1 MTDPR
6 TDDPTPGVHTPAA
19 TPAAPAP
26 AAPAPAAPAASPRTR
41 RAAAFFDLDKTLI
54 ATSAATVFAR
64 PLMAGGV
71 LSRRA
76 ALRSAGAQLAFLL
89 GSATEDR
96 TERVREQLSRMA
108 VGWDVGRVQ
117 QVVAASLPG
126 AVDRVLFREAL
137 DLVAQHH
144 ARGEDVVVV
153 SASSEELVRPIAALI
168 GADRVIATRMEVH
181 DGRYTGRLDFYAY
194 GEAKASAMRDLA
206 DREGYDL
213 AASTAY
219 SDSATDAPMLA
230 AVGRASVVN
239 PDRALRA
246 LAAEH
251 GWGTV
256 VFRRPSAVH
265 GALAPGSTG
274 RRVLLSVA
282 ASLVATAV
290 TLTVLAAVPRAAARR
305 AGTRSLSRRRAA

>member
-6 TDDPTPGVHTPAA
+6 TDDTTRPADGPSA
-19 TPAAPAP
+19 GRP
-26 AAPAPAAPAASPRTR
+26 
-41 RAAAFFDLDKTLI
+41 AAFFDLDKTLI

-64 PLMAGGV
+64 PLVAGGV

-108 VGWDVGRVQ
+108 AGWDVGRVQ
-117 QVVAASLPG
+117 QIVAASLPG
-126 AVDRVLFREAL
+126 SVDRVLFREAL

-168 GADRVIATRMEVH
+168 GADHVIATRMEVR

-194 GEAKASAMRDLA
+194 GAAKATAMRDLA
-206 DREGYDL
+206 ARAGYDL
-213 AASTAY
+213 AASAAY

-230 AVGRASVVN
+230 AVGHASVVN

-256 VFRRPSAVH
+256 VCRHRSA
-265 GALAPGSTG
+265 G
-274 RRVLLSVA
+274 
-282 ASLVATAV
+282 
-290 TLTVLAAVPRAAARR
+290 AAARAPGRWVAVGAGFALLAIGVAAAIR
-305 AGTRSLSRRRAA
+305 AARRRAVTSDR